1 VFLLQS
7 KSGSVII
14 YNFRKRKIVFQTEV
28 AHISQVQK
36 AKINM
41 NNGQKMASCGFDG
54 TLRIWDINCMQVVT
68 VLEDRT
74 SKKDKDD

>member
-1 VFLLQS
+1 M
-7 KSGSVII
+7 
-14 YNFRKRKIVFQTEV
+14 
-28 AHISQVQK
+28 QK

-54 TLRIWDINCMQVVT
+54 TVRIWDINCMQVVT

-74 SKKDKDD
+74 SKKEKDD